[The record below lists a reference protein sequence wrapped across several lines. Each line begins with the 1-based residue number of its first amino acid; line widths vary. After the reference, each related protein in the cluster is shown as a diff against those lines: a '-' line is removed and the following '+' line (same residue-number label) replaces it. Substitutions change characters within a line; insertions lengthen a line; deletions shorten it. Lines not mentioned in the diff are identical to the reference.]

1 VYGRLPQRA
10 GERFEP
16 ASGWAID
23 AGYAY
28 LWVKNGTSE
37 LATAGPPFPDSLM
50 GTYRANVSVP
60 AVQASCHL

>member
-23 AGYAY
+23 ADYAY
-28 LWVKNGTSE
+28 LWMKNGTSE
-37 LATAGPPFPDSLM
+37 LATAGPPFPDSPI
-50 GTYRANVSVP
+50 GTYRANVNVLGL
-60 AVQASCHL
+60 QASYHF